1 MLATTLLRH
10 WWMTLIRGLIWIV
23 FGIVIFTQPL
33 ISLVTLTLTFGAFVL
48 ADGVGKMVTAIRGR
62 QGNEDWWVLLLAGLC
77 GIGAGVM
84 TFFIPGLTALAV
96 LFYIATWAIATGLL
110 ETVAAIRLRK
120 EIEGEFWM
128 GLSGLVSIAFGV
140 LLMARPGSGA
150 LSVLWLIAGYAIALG
165 VTHIFLAFK
174 VRGFTERVVAKV
186 KGAAGGMSR

>member
-1 MLATTLLRH
+1 MLATTLSRH

-120 EIEGEFWM
+120 EIEGEFWRSLWARLDRIRRVAYGTP
-128 GLSGLVSIAFGV
+128 GLRS
-140 LLMARPGSGA
+140 
-150 LSVLWLIAGYAIALG
+150 ALG
-165 VTHIFLAFK
+165 PLVD
-174 VRGFTERVVAKV
+174 RGLCDCAWRDPHLLGV
-186 KGAAGGMSR
+186 